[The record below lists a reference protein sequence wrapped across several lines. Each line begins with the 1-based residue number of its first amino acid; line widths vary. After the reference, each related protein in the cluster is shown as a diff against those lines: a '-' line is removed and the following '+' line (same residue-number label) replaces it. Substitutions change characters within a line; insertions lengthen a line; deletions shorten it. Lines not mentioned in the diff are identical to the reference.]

1 VKYRVELTKSATRE
15 LRRIP
20 EPFHA
25 AIIMKLRALEKD
37 PRPAG
42 CKKLVGESGYWRIR
56 VGNYRVIY
64 SISDVI
70 KLVRVEHIGDRKDVY
85 K

>member
-1 VKYRVELTKSATRE
+1 MKYRVELTRTAQRE

-20 EPFHA
+20 APFHDV
-25 AIIMKLRALEKD
+25 IVQKLKGLEKD

-42 CKKLVGESGYWRIR
+42 CKKLVGESGYWRLR

-64 SISDVI
+64 AITDVI
-70 KLVRVEHIGDRKDVY
+70 KLVRVDSVADRKDVY